1 VEDSNFD
8 LESFELK
15 KIFILLILFVG
26 FVYADKVEDFI
37 NQQITIET
45 KLLDSN
51 ISQDTYQQLRKQQQ
65 KDYKKFF
72 LSFATNKNE
81 YLSSLNPYKQQI
93 SQLKIQIQS
102 NKYKKNY
109 TSIKRDKLKLK
120 LYEIKLT
127 IRSFLNNIYKNAKLR
142 SKDYFKDKISDLIN
156 KYYQEHKSIDKSL
169 YQETTLKPILTK
181 VLASENMVNTFYSQ
195 VLENSTSLY
204 HTIKLSSSKIF
215 ALVNNLNSLTISK
228 ELNKY
233 LSLIQM
239 DVAKVLLILFLVLLI
254 SLINLFTNF
263 LIDKFLKHYKLDN
276 DDIEYVHTYINKTIN
291 YLTSLIIIHIII
303 VVYFGFDIK
312 SFDISKVFLIT
323 YVILGGI
330 LVYRIINLI
339 ASIKLEEMQKS
350 KLLRNEV
357 LNLAIKVSNSI
368 IILLCIILIL
378 KIIGVDLTALLS
390 GLGIGGFALAF
401 AAKDSIANIFGSISI
416 LASDMFEQGDWIEVG
431 DIDGTVVEIGLRGTT
446 IRTFDNALISVP
458 NFKLANE
465 GVKNWSK
472 RSIGRRIKLNIGVTY
487 ESNMD
492 DIKNAIS
499 QIRDMLRDHPDI
511 ANKHTQF
518 KNPFRQAKLVSKEDL
533 KGVKRTTMVYLDSFG
548 DSSINILIYCFSRS
562 VDWGEWLRVKE
573 DILYKIA
580 DILKQNNLEFAYPT
594 MMIHRYDKEI
604 QTLP

>member
-1 VEDSNFD
+1 M
-8 LESFELK
+8 L
-15 KIFILLILFVG
+15 LLIS
-26 FVYADKVEDFI
+26 FVYADKVEEFI
-37 NQQITIET
+37 NHQISIET
-45 KLLDSN
+45 KLLDNN
-51 ISQDTYQQLRKQQQ
+51 ISKESYQELKKEQQ
-65 KDYKKFF
+65 KEYKKFF

-81 YLSSLNPYKQQI
+81 YLTSLNPYKQQI
-93 SQLKIQIQS
+93 SKLKIQIQS
-102 NKYKKNY
+102 NRYKKNSTKFKQY
-109 TSIKRDKLKLK
+109 KLKLK
-120 LYEIKLT
+120 IYDIKLS
-127 IRSFLNNIYKNAKLR
+127 IRSFLNDIYKNAKLR
-142 SKDYFKDKISDLIN
+142 SKEYFKDKLSDLIN
-156 KYYQEHKSIDKSL
+156 RYYQEHKPIDKTKYQTNSL
-169 YQETTLKPILTK
+169 QPLLTK
-181 VLASENMVNTFYSQ
+181 LIASENMINTFHSQ

-215 ALVNNLNSLTISK
+215 ALVNDINSLPISKNLNQ
-228 ELNKY
+228 Y
-233 LSLIQM
+233 LSFIQM
-239 DVAKVLLILFLVLLI
+239 DVAKILLILFLIMLI
-254 SLINLFTNF
+254 SLINLITNF
-263 LIDKFLKHYKLDN
+263 TIDRFLKHYKLDS

-291 YLTSLIIIHIII
+291 YLTSLIIIHII
-303 VVYFGFDIK
+303 VVAYFGFDIK
-312 SFDISKVFLIT
+312 SFDISKAFFIA

-330 LVYRIINLI
+330 LIYRIINLI

-357 LNLAIKVSNSI
+357 LNLAIKVSNSV
-368 IILLCIILIL
+368 IILICIILIL
-378 KIIGVDLTALLS
+378 KILGVDLTALLS

-401 AAKDSIANIFGSISI
+401 AAKDSIANVFGSISI
-416 LASDMFEQGDWIEVG
+416 LASDMFEQGDWISVG

-499 QIRDMLRDHPDI
+499 QIRDMLKNHPDI
-511 ANKHTQF
+511 ANENTKF

-533 KGVKRTTMVYLDSFG
+533 KGVKRTTMVYLDEFG

-573 DILYKIA
+573 DILYQIA
-580 DILKQNNLEFAYPT
+580 DILQQNNLEFAYPT
-594 MMIHRYDKEI
+594 MTIHRYDKENSPPI
-604 QTLP
+604 S

>member
-1 VEDSNFD
+1 VEDLSFD
-8 LESFELK
+8 LRSLGLK
-15 KIFILLILFVG
+15 KIIVVMLLLIS
-26 FVYADKVEDFI
+26 FVYADKVEEFI
-37 NQQITIET
+37 NHQVSIET
-45 KLLDSN
+45 KLLDNN
-51 ISQDTYQQLRKQQQ
+51 ISKESYQELKKEQQ
-65 KDYKKFF
+65 KEYKKFF

-81 YLSSLNPYKQQI
+81 YLTSLNPYKQQI
-93 SQLKIQIQS
+93 SKLKIQIQS
-102 NKYKKNY
+102 NRHKKNSTKLKQY
-109 TSIKRDKLKLK
+109 KLKLK
-120 LYEIKLT
+120 IYDIKLS
-127 IRSFLNNIYKNAKLR
+127 IRSFLNDIYKNAKLR
-142 SKDYFKDKISDLIN
+142 SKEYFKDKLSDLIN
-156 KYYQEHKSIDKSL
+156 RYYQEHKPIDKTKYQTNSL
-169 YQETTLKPILTK
+169 QPLLTK
-181 VLASENMVNTFYSQ
+181 LIASENMINTFHSQ

-215 ALVNNLNSLTISK
+215 ALVNDINSLPISKNLNQ
-228 ELNKY
+228 Y
-233 LSLIQM
+233 LSFIQM
-239 DVAKVLLILFLVLLI
+239 DVAKILLILFLIILI
-254 SLINLFTNF
+254 SLINLITNF
-263 LIDKFLKHYKLDN
+263 MIDRFLKHYKLDS

-291 YLTSLIIIHIII
+291 YLTSLIIIHII
-303 VVYFGFDIK
+303 VVAYFGFDIK
-312 SFDISKVFLIT
+312 SFDISKAFLIT

-330 LVYRIINLI
+330 LIYRIINLI

-357 LNLAIKVSNSI
+357 LNLAIKVSNSV
-368 IILLCIILIL
+368 IILICIILIL
-378 KIIGVDLTALLS
+378 KILGVDLTALLS

-401 AAKDSIANIFGSISI
+401 AAKDSIANVFGSISI
-416 LASDMFEQGDWIEVG
+416 LASDMFEQGDWISVG

-499 QIRDMLRDHPDI
+499 QIRDMLKNHPDI
-511 ANKHTQF
+511 ANENTQF

-594 MMIHRYDKEI
+594 MMIHRYDKEN
-604 QTLP
+604 QNL